1 MKRLVAITS
10 LALAACGGKDT
21 SARTEH
27 PAAGAQESVLAKSK
41 LPGAS
46 GVGAALKV
54 SDSAAA
60 RRKLADSIA
69 TSPP

>member
-1 MKRLVAITS
+1 MTRLIL
-10 LALAACGGKDT
+10 LAGVLSSSCGSKDT

-27 PAAGAQESVLAKSK
+27 PAAGVQESVLAKSK

-54 SDSAAA
+54 SDSASA
-60 RRKLADSIA
+60 RRKLEDSIA
-69 TSPP
+69 TAPP